1 MASVAPQAAD
11 SLPVFLTVEQAADLL
26 HQTPRSVH
34 ERTRLR
40 AIPMRKL
47 KGTRRVLIPRDELF
61 EFMGGADL
69 EVVKKDDGSV
79 IVRTRELEAVG
90 DGR

>member
-1 MASVAPQAAD
+1 MATVASHAD
-11 SLPVFLTVEQAADLL
+11 GLKPYLTVEQAAELL
-26 HQTPRSVH
+26 HQSPRSIH

-47 KGTRRVLIPRDELF
+47 RGTRRVLIPRDELF

-69 EVVKKDDGSV
+69 EVVEKADGSV
-79 IVRTRELEAVG
+79 IVRPREFEAVA
-90 DGR
+90 